1 MYLYL
6 HFKTITVHTKYI
18 LPLFLLVQIVL
29 LQFFPFFP
37 EIFEQ
42 YYSNGIYPFISRF
55 FRLTLGGLP
64 FSVGDCIYLVLIFM
78 MLRWFWNT
86 RKSWRQKWSNNL
98 LTILSTLSI
107 FYFLFHILWGLNYY
121 RKPLFEKMKIE
132 REYSQEDLLGFTDK
146 LIAKTNAIQ
155 LEITKNKTLKVVNPY
170 KQEKIFAMST
180 NGYTVLASE
189 YPFLNYSNPS
199 IKKSLFSL
207 PLTYMGFGG
216 YLNPFTNEAQVNYKV
231 PKYGFP
237 LVICHEMA
245 HQMGFASESECNFIG
260 FLATIKNKDLYFQY
274 SGYVLALKY
283 CLGNIQDKDPIK
295 AKIYFDKLNSGII
308 INFKEDR
315 LFWEHYESFI
325 ETGFHI
331 FYDHFLKINQQKE
344 GIESYSKF
352 VDLLV
357 NYYKEKEF

>member
-1 MYLYL
+1 
-6 HFKTITVHTKYI
+6 
-18 LPLFLLVQIVL
+18 
-29 LQFFPFFP
+29 
-37 EIFEQ
+37 
-42 YYSNGIYPFISRF
+42 
-55 FRLTLGGLP
+55 
-64 FSVGDCIYLVLIFM
+64 
-78 MLRWFWNT
+78 
-86 RKSWRQKWSNNL
+86 
-98 LTILSTLSI
+98 
-107 FYFLFHILWGLNYY
+107 
-121 RKPLFEKMKIE
+121 
-132 REYSQEDLLGFTDK
+132 
-146 LIAKTNAIQ
+146 
-155 LEITKNKTLKVVNPY
+155 
-170 KQEKIFAMST
+170 
-180 NGYTVLASE
+180 
-189 YPFLNYSNPS
+189 
-199 IKKSLFSL
+199 
-207 PLTYMGFGG
+207 MGFGG